1 MQFELILN
9 FSDDENSGKYLL
21 SYCFSPT
28 STGLYGFVVA
38 DTTALSA
45 HCPNF
50 TCSRGYWPVVELP
63 LVPAVVPP
71 VLPAAPVVPLVLPA
85 PVPVETGPLLMVP
98 PLVVLPVVPEV
109 ELPPPAPPAAA
120 SLPLD
125 MSAPSPVLIE
135 SIAVLEVPLMSE
147 LPLASESVATSP
159 EPVLDSE
166 ALPLPPHELKER
178 AALNRAA
185 ARKLKRGLYI
195 KRKES
200 GKM

>member
-9 FSDDENSGKYLL
+9 FSDDENSYKYLL

-28 STGLYGFVVA
+28 STGLYGFVVT
-38 DTTALSA
+38 DTTTLSA

-109 ELPPPAPPAAA
+109 ELPSAPPPDPPAAA
-120 SLPLD
+120 SLPLET
-125 MSAPSPVLIE
+125 SPVLVE
-135 SIAVLEVPLMSE
+135 SMAVLEVPLISE

-159 EPVLDSE
+159 EPVLDSP
-166 ALPLPPHELKER
+166 ALPLPPQELKER
-178 AALNRAA
+178 AAPKRAA